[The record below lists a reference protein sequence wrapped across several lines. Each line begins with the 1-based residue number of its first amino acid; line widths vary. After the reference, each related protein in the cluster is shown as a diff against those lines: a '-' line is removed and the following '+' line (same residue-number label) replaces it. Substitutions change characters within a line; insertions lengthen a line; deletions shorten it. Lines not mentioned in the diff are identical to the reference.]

1 MPIVV
6 VLPPPTTGKAALWA
20 GDRGKQTMAPE
31 KRPTKEDTMRRTHR
45 ALAMLTLGLALVTAT
60 TAAAA
65 SPSTAPQDRTD
76 QLARRAMYQ
85 SELDQNL
92 QLRNRPGYERLVKDG
107 LLSTK
112 AAAEQA
118 RAMERNLTPVP
129 AARAAAPP
137 AARTNQ
143 AVPGQDMDVLAT
155 LLLGLVGGLVGGG
168 AAMAGWTTATRRR
181 THRAATT

>member
-1 MPIVV
+1 
-6 VLPPPTTGKAALWA
+6 
-20 GDRGKQTMAPE
+20 
-31 KRPTKEDTMRRTHR
+31 MRRTHR
-45 ALAMLTLGLALVTAT
+45 ALAMLTLGLALAAAT

-65 SPSTAPQDRTD
+65 TPPTAPQHRTD
-76 QLARRAMYQ
+76 QLARRALYQ

-92 QLRNRPGYERLVKDG
+92 QLRNRPGYGLLVEQG

-118 RAMERNLTPVP
+118 RSMERNLTPVP
-129 AARAAAPP
+129 ARAAAPP
-137 AARTNQ
+137 AARTDR

>member
-1 MPIVV
+1 
-6 VLPPPTTGKAALWA
+6 
-20 GDRGKQTMAPE
+20 MAPE

-65 SPSTAPQDRTD
+65 ATPPTAPQHRAD
-76 QLARRAMYQ
+76 QLAQRQALYQ

-92 QLRNRPGYERLVKDG
+92 QLRNRPGYGLLVEQG

-118 RAMERNLTPVP
+118 RSMERNLTPVP
-129 AARAAAPP
+129 ARAAAPP
-137 AARTNQ
+137 AARTDR

>member
-1 MPIVV
+1 
-6 VLPPPTTGKAALWA
+6 
-20 GDRGKQTMAPE
+20 
-31 KRPTKEDTMRRTHR
+31 MRRTHR

-65 SPSTAPQDRTD
+65 TPPTAPQHRTD
-76 QLARRAMYQ
+76 QLARRALYQ

-92 QLRNRPGYERLVKDG
+92 QLRNRPGYGLLVEQG

-118 RAMERNLTPVP
+118 RSMERNLTPVP
-129 AARAAAPP
+129 ARAAAPP
-137 AARTNQ
+137 AARTSR
-143 AVPGQDMDVLAT
+143 AVPGQDMDVLAA

>member
-1 MPIVV
+1 
-6 VLPPPTTGKAALWA
+6 
-20 GDRGKQTMAPE
+20 MAPE

-45 ALAMLTLGLALVTAT
+45 ALAMLTLGLALAAAT
-60 TAAAA
+60 TAAAGATPPTA
-65 SPSTAPQDRTD
+65 SQHRTD
-76 QLARRAMYQ
+76 QLARRALYQ

-92 QLRNRPGYERLVKDG
+92 QLRNRPGYGLLVEQG

-118 RAMERNLTPVP
+118 RSMERNLTPVP
-129 AARAAAPP
+129 ARAAAPA
-137 AARTNQ
+137 AARTDR

>member
-1 MPIVV
+1 
-6 VLPPPTTGKAALWA
+6 
-20 GDRGKQTMAPE
+20 
-31 KRPTKEDTMRRTHR
+31 MRRTHR

-65 SPSTAPQDRTD
+65 ATPPTAPQHRAD
-76 QLARRAMYQ
+76 QLAQRQALYR

-92 QLRNRPGYERLVKDG
+92 QLRVRPGYG
-107 LLSTK
+107 LLV
-112 AAAEQA
+112 
-118 RAMERNLTPVP
+118 ERNLTPVH

-137 AARTNQ
+137 AARTSR

-155 LLLGLVGGLVGGG
+155 LLLGLVGGLVGGA

>member
-1 MPIVV
+1 
-6 VLPPPTTGKAALWA
+6 
-20 GDRGKQTMAPE
+20 MAPE

-65 SPSTAPQDRTD
+65 ASPPTTPQDRTD
-76 QLARRAMYQ
+76 QLARRALYQ

-92 QLRNRPGYERLVKDG
+92 QLRNRPGYGLLVKDG

-112 AAAEQA
+112 AAAAQA
-118 RAMERNLTPVP
+118 RTTERNLTPVP

>member
-1 MPIVV
+1 
-6 VLPPPTTGKAALWA
+6 
-20 GDRGKQTMAPE
+20 
-31 KRPTKEDTMRRTHR
+31 MRRTHR

-65 SPSTAPQDRTD
+65 ATPPTAPQQRTE
-76 QLARRAMYQ
+76 QLAQRRALYQ

-92 QLRNRPGYERLVKDG
+92 QLRNRPGYGHLVEQG
-107 LLSTK
+107 LLSTQ

-118 RAMERNLTPVP
+118 RATERNLAP
-129 AARAAAPP
+129 A
-137 AARTNQ
+137 

-155 LLLGLVGGLVGGG
+155 LLLGLVGGLVGGA

-181 THRAATT
+181 AQRAATT

>member
-1 MPIVV
+1 
-6 VLPPPTTGKAALWA
+6 
-20 GDRGKQTMAPE
+20 
-31 KRPTKEDTMRRTHR
+31 MRRTHR

-65 SPSTAPQDRTD
+65 TPPTASQHRTD
-76 QLARRAMYQ
+76 QLARRGLYQ

-92 QLRNRPGYERLVKDG
+92 QLRNRPGYGLLVEQG
-107 LLSTK
+107 LLSTQ
-112 AAAEQA
+112 AAAKQA
-118 RAMERNLTPVP
+118 RSMERNLTPVP

-137 AARTNQ
+137 AARTDR

>member
-1 MPIVV
+1 
-6 VLPPPTTGKAALWA
+6 
-20 GDRGKQTMAPE
+20 MAPE

-45 ALAMLTLGLALVTAT
+45 ALAMLTLGLALAAAT

-65 SPSTAPQDRTD
+65 ATPPTASQHRTD
-76 QLARRAMYQ
+76 QLARRALYQ

-92 QLRNRPGYERLVKDG
+92 QLRNRPGYGLLVEQG

-118 RAMERNLTPVP
+118 RSMERNLTPVP
-129 AARAAAPP
+129 ARAAAPP
-137 AARTNQ
+137 AARTDR

>member
-1 MPIVV
+1 
-6 VLPPPTTGKAALWA
+6 
-20 GDRGKQTMAPE
+20 MAPE

-65 SPSTAPQDRTD
+65 ASPPTTPQDRTD
-76 QLARRAMYQ
+76 QLARRALYQ

-92 QLRNRPGYERLVKDG
+92 QLRNRPGYGLLVEQG

-118 RAMERNLTPVP
+118 RSMERNLTPVP
-129 AARAAAPP
+129 ARAAAPP
-137 AARTNQ
+137 AARTSR
-143 AVPGQDMDVLAT
+143 AVPGQDMDVLAA